1 MDTFPDKFFLTRQH
15 SLFLAKKKWDENIY
29 CGMKME
35 NRNITFPQTQTI
47 LNGVNVPGVTLD
59 DIQAVLN
66 MRDAWRYLV
75 SAIDEPTTLA
85 YICKLNE
92 YVARN
97 EALEWGVLRTGS
109 VGISGTDYVP
119 PLPISSEIEQELAV
133 LLSADTTN
141 TEKAITA
148 FLWGARRQMFWDG
161 NKRTSLLLANK
172 LLLEKGNGMLTITEK
187 NMGQFNE
194 LLTAYYNTN
203 DMRTIK
209 VFLYEHAISGIE
221 FKEPDGTGQGSVKS
235 SQYR

>member
-1 MDTFPDKFFLTRQH
+1 MNAFSDKFALTRQQ
-15 SLFLAKKKWDENIY
+15 SVFLAKKKWDENIY

-35 NRNITFPQTQTI
+35 NRNITFPQTRTI

-75 SAIDEPTTLA
+75 TTIDEPTTLT
-85 YICKLNE
+85 YICKLDV

-97 EALEWGVLRTGS
+97 EALEWGVLRTGRI
-109 VGISGTDYVP
+109 GIPGTDDVP
-119 PLPISSEIEQELAV
+119 PLTVSGEIEQELSV
-133 LLSADTTN
+133 LLSADMTN
-141 TEKAITA
+141 TERAITA

-172 LLLEKGNGMLTITEK
+172 LLMEKGNGMLTITEK
-187 NMGQFNE
+187 NMEKFNE

-203 DMRTIK
+203 DMRAIK
-209 VFLYEHAISGIE
+209 VFLYEHAIDGIE
-221 FKEPDGTGQGSVKS
+221 FKEMEKSEPD
-235 SQYR
+235 RDR

>member
-1 MDTFPDKFFLTRQH
+1 VHDFKDKYNLSKEQ

-47 LNGVNVPGVTLD
+47 LNGVNVAGVTLD

-66 MRDAWRYLV
+66 MRDGWRYLV
-75 SAIDEPTTLA
+75 ASIDVPVSLS

-92 YVARN
+92 FVARN
-97 EALEWGVLRTGS
+97 EALEWGVLRTGN
-109 VGISGTDYVP
+109 VGISGADYVP
-119 PLPISSEIEQELAV
+119 PIPDPKEVEKELTD
-133 LLSADTTN
+133 LLSSDKSN

-172 LLLEKGNGMLTITEK
+172 ILVANGNGILTINER
-187 NMGQFNE
+187 NIAQFNE
-194 LLTAYYNTN
+194 LLVVYYNTN
-203 DMRTIK
+203 DINPIK
-209 VFLYEHAISGIE
+209 LFLHENAISGID
-221 FKEPDGTGQGSVKS
+221 FKIPANNEHQKTE
-235 SQYR
+235 R